1 MDGLDSRMKR
11 KEKTT
16 SELEDKIM
24 EITQPE
30 KQRENRLKKIKNRQS
45 PKDLRDYI
53 PEDLFVIGSLE
64 IEEKEGQVRKCE
76 KK

>member
-30 KQRENRLKKIKNRQS
+30 KQRENRLKKN
-45 PKDLRDYI
+45 
-53 PEDLFVIGSLE
+53 
-64 IEEKEGQVRKCE
+64 